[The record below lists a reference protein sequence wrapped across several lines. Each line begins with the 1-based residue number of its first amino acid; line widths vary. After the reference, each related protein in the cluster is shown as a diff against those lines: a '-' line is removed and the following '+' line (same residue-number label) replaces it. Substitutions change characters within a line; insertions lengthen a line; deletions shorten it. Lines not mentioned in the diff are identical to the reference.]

1 MVQLRSGNIAVI
13 HSVLGELSDPT
24 NQAIMLP
31 IYALCWPFGSI
42 VGPMLGGTFSNAADK
57 FPLLDVPLLRQYPY
71 AMPCLISAA
80 VSAVGAALAYFLLEE
95 V

>member
-1 MVQLRSGNIAVI
+1 
-13 HSVLGELSDPT
+13 
-24 NQAIMLP
+24 MLP

-42 VGPMLGGTFSNAADK
+42 IGPMLGGAFSNAADK

-71 AMPCLISAA
+71 AMPCLISAV
-80 VSAVGAALAYFLLEE
+80 VSAVGATLAYFLLEE

>member
-1 MVQLRSGNIAVI
+1 
-13 HSVLGELSDPT
+13 
-24 NQAIMLP
+24 MLP
-31 IYALCWPFGSI
+31 IYGVCWPFGTI

-57 FPLLDVPLLRQYPY
+57 FPFLDIALLRQYPY

-80 VSAVGAALAYFLLEE
+80 VSVVGAALVYFLLEE